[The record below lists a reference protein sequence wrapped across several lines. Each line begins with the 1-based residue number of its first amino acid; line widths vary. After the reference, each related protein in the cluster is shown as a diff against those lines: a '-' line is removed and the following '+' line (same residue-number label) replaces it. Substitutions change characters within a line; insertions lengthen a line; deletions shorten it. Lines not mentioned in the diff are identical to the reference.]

1 MPLESLFQLC
11 VKVLVEQRGR
21 SCAQRSCEPDTRCHL
36 FGGIAFSHAS
46 ICLYHLQFANTR
58 FLMPLECL
66 SQLCVK
72 VLVEQARHLLS
83 SFWWHCLFTCNKLV
97 VDPQFASP
105 VVLSGSL
112 AIQVFKR
119 PMEARQGARSELEG
133 KKLL

>member
-1 MPLESLFQLC
+1 MPLECLSQLC

-21 SCAQRSCEPDTRCHL
+21 SCAQRSCEPDT
-36 FGGIAFSHAS
+36 
-46 ICLYHLQFANTR
+46 
-58 FLMPLECL
+58 
-66 SQLCVK
+66 
-72 VLVEQARHLLS
+72 LLS

-119 PMEARQGARSELEG
+119 PMEAPGGEFAGLGCE
-133 KKLL
+133 KLLQKSILGGADLRPSRTE